1 MTRRA
6 ALQGLLVT
14 LATAPG
20 AVAQALPEVRFD
32 AGYANVRQSGLVP
45 GDPALAVDAALL
57 ALFIRIPRERW
68 TLLSSGNLTYTRDSL
83 AAAQGVAALTF
94 PWPRREHLRTDVGAA
109 GASFSLRRAGR
120 GGNGSVFARQHFV
133 RDDWGAWAGA
143 TLGATS
149 RGGAATDER
158 VASRAHA
165 GDAGAWARWRF
176 LYGSASYSRAG
187 STDWNLLF
195 TSDASA
201 SPFAQWYEIEDTQL
215 VLEARNGPHLLS
227 ASWTSRRAIAGATL
241 RESALSGRLSVQ
253 LTDRVAFL
261 AGAGRQLFDP
271 IRGLPEADI
280 VTASIRVSLGP
291 LGAPIMQR
299 SALAEAT
306 VERIAGG
313 GGRLEVRV
321 FAAASVNV
329 EVAGDFSAWLPLE
342 LVREGSFWVARVDL
356 PSGKYHVGVRLP
368 QGAWR
373 APRNLA
379 RVRDEFGGESGLVV
393 IP

>member
-6 ALQGLLVT
+6 ALSGLLVT
-14 LATAPG
+14 IATAPSV
-20 AVAQALPEVRFD
+20 VAQALPEIRFD

-45 GDPALAVDAALL
+45 GDPDLAVDAALV
-57 ALFIRIPRERW
+57 ALFVRIPRERW

-83 AAAQGVAALTF
+83 AAAQGVAALSF
-94 PWPRREHLRTDVGAA
+94 PWPRRERLRSDVGVAA
-109 GASFSLRRAGR
+109 ASFSLRSTGR
-120 GGNGSVFARQHFV
+120 GGNGSVFARQHYV
-133 RDDWGAWAGA
+133 RDDWGAWGGA
-143 TLGATS
+143 TIGATS
-149 RGGAATDER
+149 RGNASSDDR
-158 VASRAHA
+158 VASRAFS
-165 GDAGAWARWRF
+165 GDIGAWGRWRF
-176 LYGSASYSRAG
+176 LYGSASYSRT
-187 STDWNLLF
+187 SSNDWDLLV
-195 TSDASA
+195 TGDATA
-201 SPFAQWYEIEDTQL
+201 SPFAQWYELEDTQL
-215 VLEARNGPHLLS
+215 VLEARNGPHLIS
-227 ASWTSRRAIAGATL
+227 ASWTGRRAIAGATL
-241 RESALSGRLSVQ
+241 RASALSTRLSVQ

-291 LGAPIMQR
+291 LGVPVMQR
-299 SALAEAT
+299 SPLAEAT

-313 GGRLEVRV
+313 GGRLEIRV
-321 FAAASVNV
+321 LAAEHVTV

-373 APRNLA
+373 SPRNLA